1 MYLTKEEEKMLSG
14 EYGEAKQW
22 AMEILTK
29 FGDSVGAKKMVPIV
43 SSHISCLSLKIPGE
57 NEFID
62 EVLSRNG
69 RVEIFSTSQCIS
81 VDLRTWT
88 EMNIDPEVAEKQK
101 KVIMKSIELGIA
113 PTFTCTPYLVGNT
126 PRIGEHVA
134 WCESSAITY
143 ANAVLGART
152 NRECGQSALLA
163 AITGRTP
170 MYGYHL
176 KENRW
181 GDVLIRVRTI
191 IKGEEDF
198 SLLGY
203 LVGREIEIGVP
214 VFEGIKCANS
224 LELRALA
231 TSLATTGQI
240 AMFHIIGI
248 TPEAQTKE
256 DAFGKQS
263 PREVMDI
270 ERSDLDQLESELSSI
285 DVRQVDTVVLGCP
298 HYSIDEIKNIASYL
312 VGRKVKRGKRLLIC
326 TSSVMRHLAERA
338 GYADIIRKAGGIIIS
353 DTCPVLMVGLR
364 ESFGC
369 IGTNSTKMAH
379 YGRLLTK
386 SETFFSDLRNCLEII
401 TER

>member
-1 MYLTKEEEKMLSG
+1 
-14 EYGEAKQW
+14 
-22 AMEILTK
+22 
-29 FGDSVGAKKMVPIV
+29 
-43 SSHISCLSLKIPGE
+43 
-57 NEFID
+57 
-62 EVLSRNG
+62 
-69 RVEIFSTSQCIS
+69 
-81 VDLRTWT
+81 
-88 EMNIDPEVAEKQK
+88 
-101 KVIMKSIELGIA
+101 MKGIKLGIA

-126 PRIGEHVA
+126 PRIGEHIA
-134 WCESSAITY
+134 WCESSAIAY
-143 ANAVLGART
+143 ANSVLGART

-163 AITGRTP
+163 AIMGRTP

-181 GDVLIRVRTI
+181 GDILIRVRTS

-203 LVGREIEIGVP
+203 LVGREIEVGVP
-214 VFEGIKCANS
+214 VFEGIKHADS

-240 AMFHIIGI
+240 AMFHVIGI

-263 PREVMDI
+263 PREVIDI
-270 ERSDLDQLESELSSI
+270 ERSDLDQLKSELSSI
-285 DVRQVDTVVLGCP
+285 DAKQVDTVVLGCP
-298 HYSIDEIKNIASYL
+298 HYSIYEIKTITSYL
-312 VGRKVKRGKRLLIC
+312 TGRKVKKGRRLLIC
-326 TSSVMRHLAERA
+326 TSSAMRHLAKRS

-364 ESFGC
+364 ENLGY

-386 SETFFSDLRNCLEII
+386 SETFFPNLRNCLEII
-401 TER
+401 TERRG